1 MQLVSSITVAVGRLV
16 AVAAIRPLD
25 WEPSHASGTALESKK
40 QNKNTAALVSYYLAL
55 KLKNCFVFFIV
66 LTIQP

>member
-1 MQLVSSITVAVGRLV
+1 MQPGSDIAVAVGRLV

-55 KLKNCFVFFIV
+55 KLKTKIALYF
-66 LTIQP
+66 L